1 MKAHALLASLSPVR
15 PFPTKEDAPQ
25 LLLPRMAADE
35 LPPHREQPWIID
47 KRGYRKVD
55 PAMTVRS
62 IIGAMLLA
70 GIWRTVFEP
79 IGADKLDV
87 KALARHHADLMLYAL
102 RSEKVGTS

>member
-1 MKAHALLASLSPVR
+1 MGNATLVQVAGVYTPSVPADGCPMKAYSLLASLSPVR

-55 PAMTVRS
+55 PAMTLVPLSR
-62 IIGAMLLA
+62 L
-70 GIWRTVFEP
+70 
-79 IGADKLDV
+79 
-87 KALARHHADLMLYAL
+87 
-102 RSEKVGTS
+102 